1 MGTIFKLIIEDDE
14 GKTTVYPLADGEIS
28 IGRREGNTI
37 RLMERNVSRR
47 HAKLLR
53 NNGTVFIEDLDSY
66 NGIRINGERIT
77 GKYEVNEGDLVEIG
91 DYHLA
96 LQRTELKDDSNKAAM
111 AAPDQPSW
119 PQVGTMPDLALSQL
133 DDVRG
138 GRSPTVRDTIVDQ
151 PAPPQLPQAALAQT
165 LNERANPPDLGPQPL
180 VRPPP
185 RDGNAPREL
194 PPFPGPGGQVLSK
207 PPLVP
212 PVSPTADTKDLVPA
226 ASKTLSPGPTRVS
239 SVPRLICVST
249 QYAGK
254 EFALTRPELI
264 IGRVEDNDVVIE
276 HRSVSRNHAK
286 ILFDG
291 KTHKIIDLQSANGIL
306 VNGEEYAM
314 TDLRKGDLIELGHVR
329 FRFIPA
335 EEGFDPTEDE
345 CREMREA
352 GVEPPPSR
360 ATAVT
365 QPNASPLLR
374 APEGGGGE
382 QFSAFDPSMAQTV
395 TDTPLSALNEP
406 APRIEAKTVPTSVRT
421 NGHPTATA
429 AKPDVVKRATEDERP
444 TEINRVARG
453 PASNQAQLPIPAGDT
468 EPMAKPRPRADSV
481 ARPPKSGL
489 PIGMLLGG
497 VFVLLALVIGGYV
510 LFGKSG
516 PGPHDLELARLY
528 EAGQYRAVQDY
539 ALRHMADFTDLA
551 RAKSIVEAA
560 QSKADPVEPPPP
572 PAIDKIEPETEETLP
587 DGDVP
592 PDGEVEEDPSGAK
605 RPRPAVNNKT
615 LLLKKRR
622 EEADVQFRQGKT
634 MTLNG
639 DLSNAEKALKGCLKL
654 QPDHANC
661 HRGLGVVYAQLGDT
675 ARACA
680 YYKKYLELLPNASD
694 AESVRQAI
702 RDGACPP

>member
-53 NNGTVFIEDLDSY
+53 NNGSVFIEDLDSY

-96 LQRTELKDDSNKAAM
+96 LQRTELKDDASKGGM
-111 AAPDQPSW
+111 SAPEQPSW
-119 PQVGTMPDLALSQL
+119 PQVGTVPDLALSQQL
-133 DDVRG
+133 MDDVRN
-138 GRSPTVRDTIVDQ
+138 GRPSTVRDTIVDQ

-185 RDGNAPREL
+185 RDGQGPRDL
-194 PPFPGPGGQVLSK
+194 PPFPGPGGQPLNKV
-207 PPLVP
+207 PLVP

-335 EEGFDPTEDE
+335 EEVFEPTDEE

-352 GVEPPPSR
+352 GVEPPATR

-374 APEGGGGE
+374 APEGGGE

-406 APRIEAKTVPTSVRT
+406 APRIEAKTVPTQARP
-421 NGHPTATA
+421 NGA
-429 AKPDVVKRATEDERP
+429 AGAPKAETIKRATEDERP

-453 PASNQAQLPIPAGDT
+453 PASNHAQAPIPAGDT
-468 EPMAKPRPRADSV
+468 EPMAKPRPRMDSV
-481 ARPPKSGL
+481 ARAPSSGL
-489 PIGMLLGG
+489 PIGLLLGG
-497 VFVLLALVIGGYV
+497 LLVLLALGVGGYV

-528 EAGQYRAVQDY
+528 DAGQYRAVQDY
-539 ALRHMADFTDLA
+539 ALKHMADFTDLA
-551 RAKSIVEAA
+551 KAKSIVEAA
-560 QSKADPVEPPPP
+560 QNKQEPEPPPP
-572 PAIDKIEPETEETLP
+572 PPIEKIEPEMEETLP
-587 DGDVP
+587 DGDVTP
-592 PDGEVEEDPSGAK
+592 EEVIEDDPSGTK
-605 RPRPAVNNKT
+605 RPRPNPAVNKAA
-615 LLLKKRR
+615 LVKKRR
-622 EEADVQFRQGKT
+622 EEAEAQFRQGKT

-639 DLSNAEKALKGCLKL
+639 DLSGAEKSLKACLKL

-675 ARACA
+675 ARSCT

-694 AESVRQAI
+694 AETVRQAI